1 MSQEMFKRILR
12 SGWTNF
18 KRNSYVSFGTTGVM
32 ALVLFVFLGLMTL
45 NVVANSITQSIED
58 KVDVSVYFKTTTAE
72 EDILKIKTDIEALPA
87 VAFVEY
93 ISRDQAFEDFKARHA
108 GNALIQESLAEL
120 DDNPLQASVNIKA
133 KDSSEYAGIAN
144 YLEGTRFRAL
154 IEKINFYEN
163 EQVIARVQNI
173 SKGLRSWGMATTL
186 LLSIIAVL
194 VTFNT
199 VRLTIYTQ
207 HQEIE
212 IMRLVGGSNWHIR
225 APFLVEG
232 VLYGLFASLL
242 ALAVFY
248 PALSFISA
256 DVADKIPG
264 AELSKYFITHA
275 PQTVLTVVVIGV
287 LLGVVSST
295 IAIRRFLR
303 I

>member
-18 KRNSYVSFGTTGVM
+18 LRNSYVSFGTTGVM

-45 NVVANSITQSIED
+45 NVIANSITQSIED

-72 EDILKIKTDIEALPA
+72 EDILKIQQDIEALPA
-87 VAFVEY
+87 VAYVEY
-93 ISRDQAFEDFKARHA
+93 ISREKAFEDFKARHA

-144 YLEGTRFRAL
+144 YLEGTRFRPL

-163 EQVIARVQNI
+163 EQVIARVQSI

-232 VLYGLFASLL
+232 VLYGVFASLL
-242 ALAVFY
+242 SLAVFY

-264 AELSKYFITHA
+264 VALTQYFISHA
-275 PQTVLTVVVIGV
+275 PQTVLTVLVIGV